1 MYAHLSIFLFSLAKL
16 WLLNFENMLCKNL
29 YSHWYCL
36 LFLNISLPQAWF
48 TTWIKAIKNVAKH
61 AHVCSI
67 LMHFSQDS
75 IPESLV
81 KKNSKWQSYSTL
93 VESDCSYIPVHGFNK
108 DIFSE
113 VRTMAIPVVE
123 FSTQGYKIRKNF
135 A

>member
-1 MYAHLSIFLFSLAKL
+1 MSQSI
-16 WLLNFENMLCKNL
+16 
-29 YSHWYCL
+29 
-36 LFLNISLPQAWF
+36 
-48 TTWIKAIKNVAKH
+48 
-61 AHVCSI
+61 CSI

-81 KKNSKWQSYSTL
+81 KKKSKWQSYSTL
-93 VESDCSYIPVHGFNK
+93 VESDCSYKVLKVHGFNK

-113 VRTMAIPVVE
+113 VHTMAIPVVE